1 MATIGGPGTR
11 LPFVVE
17 SFLGWSLCIS
27 CLTVSGYHYVKSVTI
42 SSALYRRVRRLVRSI
57 LGGWLIT
64 KSNRDI
70 SHEDLVWIPLTTHSR
85 SELSRQ
91 TPWERYLSLVQVLER
106 RYPDALL
113 PILPPERSLNEA
125 ATDEEGRET
134 ISQMQ
139 MVTNNIEDIET
150 IKRNAD
156 DVLVHALRHDDVCRR
171 LASLAMRPYHVVNE
185 NDSSITTAVNSVGM
199 KANGTDANNLINNK
213 LSVSKRTST
222 ATIQTTLLEQL
233 PHNRLLQRMS
243 KMWKYLLILPSL
255 KEAKAF
261 YRIPTNAA
269 EVIATKRGKRHESDA
284 HYPYQISIIMP
295 AFHEKGSHLLA
306 KLSNALEA
314 SSNPDEVEVIIVDAG
329 GCTGLEEVVS
339 LNSSNNEKQFGEKG
353 SHLLAKLSNAL
364 EASSNPDEVEVIIV
378 DAGGCTG
385 LEEVVSLNSSN
396 NEKQFGK
403 ISIISFTSGG
413 GRGPC
418 LNYGGYNATGKI
430 LTFCHSDT
438 TLPRDWDTSIV
449 STLEHDGLDDDDL
462 FRMGK
467 IRANSCAFSFG
478 IDTSPAGLAMPF
490 TSSSQLP
497 ASYFPPGIRAVET
510 TANLRTHLYSL
521 PYGDQ
526 VLSLHAAVFHFLGGF
541 PDQCLMEDYE
551 LISLLRRRAALL
563 DGVYPNGRIT
573 LNRVNYERL
582 AIVPGPPALCSPRR
596 WQKFGVIYTTYT
608 NSRLVNLYAGGMGA
622 DELFQLYYSRDPPK
636 RSHIESPWELELRE
650 IVDYTTLPKE
660 E

>member
-1 MATIGGPGTR
+1 MASCADDLVIVLSYACTIMATIGGPGTR

-57 LGGWLIT
+57 LGDRLLT
-64 KSNRDI
+64 KRNHDMSSR
-70 SHEDLVWIPLTTHSR
+70 EDLPWIPLTTHSR
-85 SELSRQ
+85 SELERQ

-113 PILPPERSLNEA
+113 PILPSESSLIEA
-125 ATDEEGRET
+125 VTDEEGSEA
-134 ISQMQ
+134 INQMQ
-139 MVTNNIEDIET
+139 MVANNIEDIET

-156 DVLVHALRHDDVCRR
+156 DVLIHALRHDDVCRR
-171 LASLAMRPYHVVNE
+171 LASLAMRPYHVINE
-185 NDSSITTAVNSVGM
+185 TESSITTAVKSGSD
-199 KANGTDANNLINNK
+199 TNLINNN
-213 LSVSKRTST
+213 LSVSKHTST

-233 PHNRLLQRMS
+233 PHNILLQRMS

-269 EVIATKRGKRHESDA
+269 EVIATKRSKRHESDA

-295 AFHEKGSHLLA
+295 AFHEKGYHLLA
-306 KLSNALEA
+306 KLSNALDA
-314 SSNPDEVEVIIVDAG
+314 SSNPDEVEVV
-329 GCTGLEEVVS
+329 
-339 LNSSNNEKQFGEKG
+339 
-353 SHLLAKLSNAL
+353 
-364 EASSNPDEVEVIIV
+364 IV

-449 STLEHDGLDDDDL
+449 FTLEHDGLDDDNL
-462 FRMGK
+462 FQMNK

-551 LISLLRRRAALL
+551 LISLLRRRAVLL

-608 NSRLVNLYAGGMGA
+608 NSRLVHLYAGGMGA
-622 DELFQLYYSRDPPK
+622 DELFQLYYSREPPK
-636 RSHIESPWELELRE
+636 RSHKESPWELELSE

>member
-1 MATIGGPGTR
+1 MATIGGPGTC

-17 SFLGWSLCIS
+17 SFLGWSLCLS
-27 CLTVSGYHYVKSVTI
+27 CLAVSGYHYMKSVTI
-42 SSALYRRVRRLVRSI
+42 SSTLYRRACRLVRSI
-57 LGGWLIT
+57 LLGDGLIT
-64 KSNRDI
+64 KCNRDAS
-70 SHEDLVWIPLTTHSR
+70 SHEDLAWIPLTTHSR
-85 SELSRQ
+85 SELERQ

-113 PILPPERSLNEA
+113 SILPPERSPIEA
-125 ATDEEGRET
+125 VTGEEGSEA

-139 MVTNNIEDIET
+139 MVANNIEDIET

-156 DVLVHALRHDDVCRR
+156 DALIHALRHDDVCRR
-171 LASLAMRPYHVVNE
+171 LASLAMRPYHVINE
-185 NDSSITTAVNSVGM
+185 TDSSISVAVESVD
-199 KANGTDANNLINNK
+199 KANGTDANYLISNK
-213 LSVSKRTST
+213 LSVSKHTST

-261 YRIPTNAA
+261 HRIPTNAA
-269 EVIATKRGKRHESDA
+269 EVIATKRSKRHESDA
-284 HYPYQISIIMP
+284 HYPYHISIIMP
-295 AFHEKGSHLLA
+295 AFHEKGYHLLA

-329 GCTGLEEVVS
+329 GCTDL
-339 LNSSNNEKQFGEKG
+339 K
-353 SHLLAKLSNAL
+353 
-364 EASSNPDEVEVIIV
+364 
-378 DAGGCTG
+378 
-385 LEEVVSLNSSN
+385 EVVSLNSSN

-403 ISIISFTSGG
+403 ISIIPFTSGG

-430 LTFCHSDT
+430 LSFCHSDT

-449 STLEHDGLDDDDL
+449 RALEHDGLDDDDL

-490 TSSSQLP
+490 TSSSSQLP

-636 RSHIESPWELELRE
+636 RRELESPWELELRE
-650 IVDYTTLPKE
+650 IVDFTTLSKE

>member
-27 CLTVSGYHYVKSVTI
+27 CLTVSGYHYVKSVAI

-64 KSNRDI
+64 KSNRDN

-85 SELSRQ
+85 SELRQ

-113 PILPPERSLNEA
+113 PILPPERSLIEA
-125 ATDEEGRET
+125 VTDEEGREAVN
-134 ISQMQ
+134 QMQ
-139 MVTNNIEDIET
+139 MLTNNIEGIEDIET

-156 DVLVHALRHDDVCRR
+156 DVLVHALRHDNVCRR

-213 LSVSKRTST
+213 LSVSKHTST

-261 YRIPTNAA
+261 YRIPTIAA

-295 AFHEKGSHLLA
+295 AFHEKGYHLLA

-314 SSNPDEVEVIIVDAG
+314 SSNPDEVEVV
-329 GCTGLEEVVS
+329 
-339 LNSSNNEKQFGEKG
+339 
-353 SHLLAKLSNAL
+353 
-364 EASSNPDEVEVIIV
+364 IV

-497 ASYFPPGIRAVET
+497 VSYFPPGIRAVET

-622 DELFQLYYSRDPPK
+622 DELFQLYYSREPPK

-650 IVDYTTLPKE
+650 IVDYNTLQKKNEAKRVKGGSRPKGVSKVQGSNYLLSP
-660 E
+660 